1 MDILRKYIRI
11 VISLLYVAFGLSQFF
26 NPWPPLKACPIHVF
40 TTLALVF
47 LYLPLYN
54 SDSKNY
60 NKKLHNICN
69 IADLIFAIVSLI
81 IVFYFYKENVRIQE
95 RIEYVSP
102 ILNSDMLMFVI
113 GTILLLEGVRRSVG
127 LSLLS
132 VVAVFILYG
141 FCGNFLPGWIRF
153 EGFSLSNMTE
163 INMLGVQG
171 IFGTTS
177 QTAINFVFYFIFFG
191 AVFSATG
198 GGKIFIDI
206 SLKLT
211 RKLSGG
217 AAKSAILG
225 SALFGTVSG
234 SAVSNVTST
243 GVLTIPLMK
252 KIGYTPEQA
261 SAVEAIAS
269 TGGQLMPP
277 IMGVAA
283 FVMADFMA
291 LPYQRIALA
300 GIIPAIG
307 FYFALYFNVDLRA
320 RKTNES
326 NEILKS
332 LSVEPIKPRIHLL
345 LGPIALVISLF
356 LGFSAP
362 LSALIGTLFSFIAPF
377 LRRHTWYNFKDLFN
391 MLLDTAKQMATVSIP
406 LAAVGI
412 IMAVAMQSN
421 LAMKFVIQIA
431 AIGENNLVL
440 SLLAVICGC
449 IIMGMGLPT
458 VAAYLIGAV
467 MFVPGLVNLGVD
479 RLAAHFFVMYY
490 SILSMVTPPVAL
502 CSYTA
507 AGIGKANI
515 FETGIKAFILSGVV
529 FIIPFG
535 FVRDTTLLW
544 TGSYFEIFMSAI
556 TMIIAVYCWAVFVQ
570 GYCNR
575 QLNIFGR
582 LLAVIASFLLILSF
596 SFTLTWYIGI
606 AIFIFIIVYTLKIKK
621 GFIVKKEIA

>member
-1 MDILRKYIRI
+1 MDLIRKYLRI

-26 NPWPPLKACPIHVF
+26 MPWPPLKACPIHVF
-40 TTLALVF
+40 TTLSLVF
-47 LYLPLYN
+47 LYLPLYKQNDN
-54 SDSKNY
+54 S
-60 NKKLHNICN
+60 NKAIYNICN
-69 IADLIFAIVSLI
+69 IVDLLFTVISLL
-81 IVFYFYKENVRIQE
+81 IVFYFYKETNRIQE

-102 ILNSDMLMFVI
+102 ILQSDMIVFVVGTLLM
-113 GTILLLEGVRRSVG
+113 LEGVRRCVG
-127 LSLLS
+127 FSLLS
-132 VVAVFILYG
+132 VVILFIVYG
-141 FCGNFLPGWIRF
+141 FWGKFLPGWLKF
-153 EGFSLSNMTE
+153 DGFSLANMTE
-163 INMLGVQG
+163 INILGVQG

-206 SLKLT
+206 SLMVT
-211 RKLSGG
+211 RKLAGG

-291 LPYQRIALA
+291 LPYSRIALA

-307 FYFALYFNVDLRA
+307 FYFALYFNVDLKA

-326 NEILKS
+326 NEVLKTIS
-332 LSVEPIKPRIHLL
+332 IEPIKPRIHLL
-345 LGPIALVISLF
+345 LGPIALVASLF

-362 LSALIGTLFSFIAPF
+362 LAALIGTLFSFIAPF

-412 IMAVAMQSN
+412 IMVVAMQSN
-421 LAMKFVIQIA
+421 LAMKFVLQIA
-431 AIGENNLVL
+431 SLGESSLVL
-440 SLLAVICGC
+440 SLLAVIAGC

-515 FETGIKAFILSGVV
+515 FDTGIKAFILSGVV

-535 FVRDTTLLW
+535 FVKDTTLLW
-544 TGSYFEIFMSAI
+544 YGSYFDIFVSAI
-556 TMIIAVYCWAVFVQ
+556 TMIIAVYSWAIFVQ
-570 GYCNR
+570 GWCNKN
-575 QLNIFGR
+575 LNILGR
-582 LLAVIASFLLILSF
+582 LLALAASFLLILSI
-596 SFTLTWYIGI
+596 SFTPTWYAGI
-606 AIFIFIIVYTLKIKK
+606 VLFAFIIIWTYKVKKGLIIKK
-621 GFIVKKEIA
+621 S